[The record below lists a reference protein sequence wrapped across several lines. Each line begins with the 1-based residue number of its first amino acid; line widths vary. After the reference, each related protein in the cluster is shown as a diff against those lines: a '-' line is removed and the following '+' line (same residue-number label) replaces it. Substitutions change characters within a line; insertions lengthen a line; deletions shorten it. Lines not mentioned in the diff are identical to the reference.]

1 MGDHEC
7 TKEVAETTKDKCA
20 LFADSHFQQER
31 TNNAKLINDLKCLYQ
46 FLSPIVFLGNSCWS
60 TGHTRKLINDG
71 QI

>member
-31 TNNAKLINDLKCLYQ
+31 TNNAKLMNDGISFSHQ
-46 FLSPIVFLGNSCWS
+46 SFLSEIAVGRLVIQEN
-60 TGHTRKLINDG
+60 
-71 QI
+71 

>member
-31 TNNAKLINDLKCLYQ
+31 TNNAKLMNDLKCWYQ
-46 FLSPIVFLGNSCWS
+46 FLSPIVFS
-60 TGHTRKLINDG
+60 RK
-71 QI
+71 

>member
-31 TNNAKLINDLKCLYQ
+31 TNNAKLMNDLKCWYK
-46 FLSPIVFLGNSCWS
+46 FLSSIVFFSEIAVGRLVIQEN
-60 TGHTRKLINDG
+60 
-71 QI
+71 

>member
-31 TNNAKLINDLKCLYQ
+31 TNNAKLMNDGISFSHQ
-46 FLSPIVFLGNSCWS
+46 SFFLGNSCWS